1 MKKAARTVE
10 HPKRLRREVGNLLPP
25 NIAHKGGNCQCQSER
40 LMVPVM
46 ADYAYKF
53 RIYPNKE
60 QEALIQRTF
69 GCCRYVYNHY
79 LDQRISVYKETG
91 KSVSFYDQS
100 ADLTKLK
107 ADADH
112 EWLNEIG
119 ASALVQTLRNL
130 DSAYKN
136 FFRNVKAG
144 RKPGYPKFKSKRNRN
159 RSYRTQGASF
169 HGDHV
174 KIPKLGMVSC
184 RGAKEV
190 QGKILSATVSQT
202 PSGKYYV
209 SLCCKDVE
217 IQPMKPS
224 GAVVGVDLG
233 IKDLAI
239 TSDGQKFPNNK
250 YTYAAEEKLRK
261 LQRQLSRKTKGSN
274 RWNKQRL
281 KVARLQERVANQR
294 RDAMQKLTTELV
306 RNYDLI
312 CIEDLN
318 ASGMM
323 KNHHLARAVA
333 DASFCEFRR
342 ELEYKADWYG
352 RKIQVID
359 RFYPSSQL
367 CSECG
372 YQNHAVRDLS
382 VRSWTCPECGTHH
395 DRDINAAT
403 NILHEGLRT
412 LTA

>member
-1 MKKAARTVE
+1 
-10 HPKRLRREVGNLLPP
+10 
-25 NIAHKGGNCQCQSER
+25 
-40 LMVPVM
+40 M
-46 ADYAYKF
+46 AEKAYKF
-53 RIYPNKE
+53 RIYPSTE
-60 QEALIQRTF
+60 QEVLIQKTF
-69 GCCRYVYNHY
+69 GCSRFVYNHY
-79 LDQRISVYKETG
+79 LSQRIEQYKETR
-91 KSVSFYDQS
+91 KSPTRFQQDK
-100 ADLTKLK
+100 DLTQLK
-107 ADADH
+107 QKI
-112 EWLNEIG
+112 EWLREPDKC
-119 ASALVQTLRNL
+119 ALQNALKDL
-130 DSAYKN
+130 DAAYQN
-136 FFRNVKAG
+136 FFRGIRNGQRAG
-144 RKPGYPKFKSKRNRN
+144 FPKFKSKKNHWK
-159 RSYRTQGASF
+159 SYRTTNNGTTIAVV
-169 HGDHV
+169 GNKV
-174 KIPKLGMVSC
+174 KLPKLGLVRCAVSE
-184 RGAKEV
+184 EV
-190 QGKILSATVSQT
+190 KGRILNATISQNH
-202 PSGKYYV
+202 SGKYFV

-217 IQPMKPS
+217 IKPMKPS

-261 LQRQLSRKTKGSN
+261 LQRQLSRKSKGSN
-274 RWNKQRL
+274 RWNKQRI

-318 ASGMM
+318 TSGMM
-323 KNHHLARAVA
+323 KNHHLAKSVA
-333 DASFCEFRR
+333 DASFYEFRR

-352 RKIQVID
+352 RKIQVVD

-382 VRSWTCPECGTHH
+382 VRSWTCPKCGAHH

>member
-1 MKKAARTVE
+1 
-10 HPKRLRREVGNLLPP
+10 
-25 NIAHKGGNCQCQSER
+25 
-40 LMVPVM
+40 M
-46 ADYAYKF
+46 ANRAYKF

-60 QEALIQRTF
+60 QEVLIQKTF
-69 GCCRYVYNHY
+69 GCVRFIYNHY
-79 LDQRISVYKETG
+79 LDRHNTIYAETG
-91 KSVSFYDQS
+91 KSPTRFQD
-100 ADLTKLK
+100 DKDMTLLK
-107 ADADH
+107 AQY
-112 EWLNEIG
+112 EWLREPDKC
-119 ASALVQTLRNL
+119 ALQNSLKSLHEAFT
-130 DSAYKN
+130 Y
-136 FFRNVKAG
+136 FFRYL
-144 RKPGYPKFKSKRNRN
+144 RKRQSGISCPYVGYPKFKSKKDHFQ
-159 RSYRTQGASF
+159 SYRTSYT
-169 HGDHV
+169 HGNIGIV
-174 KIPKLGMVSC
+174 GNKIKLPKLGLVKCQIS
-184 RGAKEV
+184 KEV
-190 QGKILSATVSQT
+190 RGRILNATVSQT
-202 PSGKYYV
+202 RSGKYFV
-209 SLCCKDVE
+209 SLCCTDVE
-217 IQPMKPS
+217 IQPLKPT

-250 YTYAAEEKLRK
+250 YTYAAEDKLAK
-261 LQRQLSRKTKGSN
+261 LQRRLSRKTKGSN
-274 RWNKQRL
+274 RWNKQRI

-323 KNHHLARAVA
+323 KNHSLAKSVG
-333 DASFCEFRR
+333 DASFYEFRR

-352 RKIQVID
+352 RKIQVVD

-372 YQNHAVRDLS
+372 YQNHAARDLS
-382 VRSWTCPECGTHH
+382 VRSWTCPKCGARH